1 MFRGCIKLNYS
12 AVLKAHQLYLFQ
24 PAYTGVIRE
33 TRQESSSQNVSDRWC
48 QFWQSR
54 WFGVHTNR
62 AQTGCHLVQGVEAE
76 SHWCTWELLW
86 SWRVNICTVDSVA
99 TYVSALLT
107 MLQHMYLHCGQC
119 CNIRSMAA
127 PVPTLCS
134 PLHCAAIAQAVSY
147 KGLSSEPG
155 QQDSPCDIHTGRTG
169 TGTGFCY
176 RTSVLSC

>member
-107 MLQHMYLHCGQC
+107 VLQHTYLHCWQC
-119 CNIRSMAA
+119 CNIRICTVDSVAA
-127 PVPTLCS
+127 YVSALLTVLQHTY
-134 PLHCAAIAQAVSY
+134 LHCWQCCNICIYTV
-147 KGLSSEPG
+147 
-155 QQDSPCDIHTGRTG
+155 DSVATFVLWLHLYLP
-169 TGTGFCY
+169 
-176 RTSVLSC
+176 SVLLFTVLP